1 MKHLI
6 VYAHS
11 NVESLNHSI
20 LETTVR
26 ALEEQGHE
34 VVVRDLYALGF
45 NPVFTPEDSAAM
57 RAGQT
62 PVDIQTE
69 QEYIRNADV
78 ITFIHPVWWTGLP
91 AILKGYVDRV
101 FAYGFAYAS
110 DENGI
115 VQLLK
120 GKQGLIIS
128 THGTPK
134 EVYDS
139 IGMTDGLKITS
150 DAGIFGFVGIE
161 SVGHLLFGSIGYLD
175 EAGYQGILNEVDS
188 TVKHLFPNA

>member
-150 DAGIFGFVGIE
+150 DDGIFGFVGIE

-188 TVKHLFPNA
+188 TVKRLFPSA

>member
-120 GKQGLIIS
+120 GRQGLIIS

-188 TVKHLFPNA
+188 TVKRLFPSA